1 MTSAPRSKAVTAYAL
16 LACLL
21 SACVTVTSQA
31 IPFREGDI
39 EKQYAQ
45 IRQIVIEEAANNG
58 YGQPTQEVKPSIHN
72 NWRGILAFR
81 VQTLHGHDNLQVR
94 VERQGS
100 ELVLKFV
107 AAGAVANADSAVK
120 AIKARVA
127 QLQ

>member
-1 MTSAPRSKAVTAYAL
+1 MTCAARSKAAAAYVL
-16 LACLL
+16 LVCLL

-31 IPFREGDI
+31 VPVREGEI
-39 EKQYAQ
+39 ENRYAQ

-58 YGQPTQEVKPSIHN
+58 YGQPTQEVKPSTYN